1 MDTGKDR
8 IRGFDEPVPGRDL
21 PAPAAGPSR
30 PGQNRAD
37 ALSITRTETFSMD
50 KVGRFFDGVIRPQ
63 GNALASEMLDES
75 GPPAGRETARARR
88 RPGSLALQFSDDD
101 RSLLFVPNDA
111 PDELP
116 QQPTE
121 LDRLLRQQ
129 ECRERRRYI
138 A

>member
-8 IRGFDEPVPGRDL
+8 IHRLNEPVRGADA
-21 PAPAAGPSR
+21 PAPAADMPW
-30 PGQNRAD
+30 PGSGGS
-37 ALSITRTETFSMD
+37 ALSITKPEPLSMD
-50 KVGRFFDGVIRPQ
+50 RVSRFFDAAAEPQ
-63 GNALASEMLDES
+63 GNAMVSEMVDEN
-75 GPPAGRETARARR
+75 GPLAGRESARGKRKS
-88 RPGSLALQFSDDD
+88 GSLAVQFSDDD
-101 RSLLFVPNDA
+101 RSVLFAPDDA

-129 ECRERRRYI
+129 ESRERRRFG